1 MIQVLT
7 IYDLSWE
14 EAQDACMRMRCRTSL
29 PIPPQESLTRAIS
42 ILGGRLAYLNYVS
55 RAHDIVE
62 MARHMLAVEK
72 GWLLS
77 RIGLI
82 KDCDDDVMDEVRHKR
97 FCCESH

>member
-1 MIQVLT
+1 
-7 IYDLSWE
+7 
-14 EAQDACMRMRCRTSL
+14 MRMRYYTSF
-29 PIPPQESLTRAIS
+29 PIPSQESLTQAIS

-62 MARHMLAVEK
+62 TARHMLAVEK
-72 GWLLS
+72 AWLLS

-97 FCCESH
+97 CCWELH